1 MNVKVIVDLPNAQVN
16 RPFDYHIPKEW
27 EPFVQLGMRVEV
39 PFGKRQL
46 LGFIVELNSQ
56 TDFDGPLKDITQL
69 LDYES
74 FLNEELIALSNY
86 LTKELQV
93 FQITVL
99 QAMLPSVLRVKYDV
113 RFNILQPEVLLD
125 KYPQLKGIQQTSISK
140 EDLETQLTHLQMT
153 QLVKENVIQA
163 EYLVKNQ
170 ATNKKVTYVEL
181 NKTSEEL
188 NDILAQ
194 LSNRSYR
201 QKDLLTYVINQ
212 PKGFLQTL
220 NEVSENSGVSASV
233 VRTAIEKGWL
243 RSVEKMVYR
252 DPLANQSIDTLPK
265 QRLLPQQK
273 TAYEAVKEAM
283 DSHRSETFLL
293 EGVTGSGKTE
303 VYLQLMEEA
312 LNKGQS
318 SILLV
323 PEIALTPQMV
333 ERVVGRFKQGV
344 AILHSGL
351 SNNERYDEWRRII
364 RKEAQIVI
372 GARSSIFAPLDN
384 LGLIIIDEE
393 HETVYKQADNPR
405 YHARDVAIWRSE
417 YHQCP
422 VLLGSATPS
431 LESRARAQVGNYTLL
446 KMSDR
451 VHQRPLPPIE
461 LVDLT
466 KERIDRP
473 HPEFSERLIGAIS
486 QRLERKEQ
494 IVLLLNRRGYASY
507 ILCRECGQVV
517 GCPHCDISL
526 TYHKVGNHLKCHYC
540 DYTQPVP
547 KVCPHCGSKHIYPVG
562 SGIQKVAEAL
572 NDLFPTARVIRMDND
587 TTRRKGQH
595 HRLLKQFQTHQADIL
610 LGTQMIAKGLDFH
623 NVTLVG
629 VINADTAL
637 NLPDFRAT
645 ERTFQLLTQVA
656 GRTGRGELNG
666 EVIIQTYNPNHYVM
680 QLAKHHDYE
689 RFFTY
694 EMKRRHLAHYPP
706 YYYTTLVTITSKQ
719 KAKAHQKAYEVKN
732 QLSNQPLDYTKSLI
746 ILGPSQGPIAR
757 INDVYYYQLLLKYKE
772 ASVIQSQL
780 ETIIDQNQKEH
791 RHGLY
796 VNIDH
801 NPLFF
806 M

>member
-16 RPFDYHIPKEW
+16 RPFDYHVPKEW
-27 EPFVQLGMRVEV
+27 ESLIQLGMRVEV
-39 PFGKRQL
+39 PFGRRQL

-56 TDFDGPLKDITQL
+56 TDYDGKLKDITGL

-74 FLNEELIALSNY
+74 FLNEELIELSEY
-86 LTKELQV
+86 LTKQLQV

-113 RFNILQPEVLLD
+113 RFNVLDQESLVNE
-125 KYPQLKGIQQTSISK
+125 YPQLNEMDSLSK
-140 EDLETQLTHLQMT
+140 EALESQLTHSQIARLIKDGT
-153 QLVKENVIQA
+153 IQA

-170 ATNKKVTYVEL
+170 ATNKKVTYLQLNQTDEGLQKEL
-181 NKTSEEL
+181 E
-188 NDILAQ
+188 Q

-201 QKDLLTYVINQ
+201 QKELLQFLLTQ
-212 PKGFLQTL
+212 PQEMSLTT
-220 NEVSENSGVSASV
+220 NELSHRSGVSPSIIQ
-233 VRTAIEKGWL
+233 TAIQKEWL
-243 RSVEKMVYR
+243 RQTTKTVYR
-252 DPLANQSIDTLPK
+252 DPLADQEIKNLPK
-265 QRLLPQQK
+265 QTLLPEQQR
-273 TAYEAVKEAM
+273 AYESVKHAM
-283 DSHRSETFLL
+283 DQHQAETFLL

-333 ERVVGRFKQGV
+333 ERVVGRFKEGV

-351 SNNERYDEWRRII
+351 SNSERYDEWRRII

-405 YHARDVAIWRSE
+405 YHARDVAIWRSK

-431 LESRARAQVGNYTLL
+431 LESRARAQVGNYILL
-446 KMSDR
+446 KMTQR

-466 KERIDRP
+466 KERIDRL
-473 HPEFSERLIGAIS
+473 HPEFSDRLVEAIKERLD
-486 QRLERKEQ
+486 RKEQ
-494 IVLLLNRRGYASY
+494 IVLLLNRRGYATY
-507 ILCRECGQVV
+507 ILCRECGKVV

-526 TYHKVGNHLKCHYC
+526 TYHKVGNQLKCHYC

-547 KVCPHCGSKHIYPVG
+547 KTCPHCHSQHIYPVG

-572 NDLFPTARVIRMDND
+572 QELFPTARVIRMDND

-595 HRLLKQFQTHQADIL
+595 HKLLQQFRNHEADIL

-656 GRTGRGELNG
+656 GRTGRGELRG

-680 QLAKHHDYE
+680 QLAKRHDYE
-689 RFFTY
+689 RFFAY

-706 YYYTTLVTITSKQ
+706 YYYTTLVTITSKKRALAQ
-719 KAKAHQKAYEVKN
+719 RKAYEVKN
-732 QLSNQPLDYTKSLI
+732 HLLCKPLPNPQSVI
-746 ILGPSQGPIAR
+746 ILGPSQAPIAR
-757 INDVYYYQLLLKYKE
+757 INDVYYYQLILKYKD
-772 ASVIQSQL
+772 VRLIQKQL
-780 ETIIDQNQKEH
+780 EEIIDDNQKEH
-791 RHGLY
+791 RQGLY